1 MLWRLDTGTRQ
12 DPMFFFGIN
21 LDHVTVGSGI
31 MEFTKDV
38 LNDWRKMADMDG
50 DYISNKIQSVESKNY
65 IRTEP
70 KLKRVPAEYG
80 KDHPHGDLLRH
91 KGLIVAGN
99 LTEERNVADQI
110 ETAFNDLWPIADMLI
125 GLAETP
131 VI

>member
-1 MLWRLDTGTRQ
+1 
-12 DPMFFFGIN
+12 
-21 LDHVTVGSGI
+21 

-50 DYISNKIQSVESKNY
+50 DYMSNKIQSVESKNY
-65 IRTEP
+65 IRREP